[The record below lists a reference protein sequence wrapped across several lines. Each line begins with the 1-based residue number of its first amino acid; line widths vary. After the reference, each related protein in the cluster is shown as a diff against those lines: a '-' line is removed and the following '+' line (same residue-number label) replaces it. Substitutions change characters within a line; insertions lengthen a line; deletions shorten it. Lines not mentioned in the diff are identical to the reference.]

1 MALDEEDLSEPKKK
15 VLIDNMRNDIE
26 VEFFNV
32 YATNV
37 YRLALIKGENKIS
50 FSIDSLIHLNN
61 SDLKKKLNDLQKL
74 NNFRIQAPEDL
85 KPSEPFFLPTPKIPK
100 VNYTEE

>member
-61 SDLKKKLNDLQKL
+61 SDLKKKLNETNIVL
-74 NNFRIQAPEDL
+74 NE
-85 KPSEPFFLPTPKIPK
+85 KI
-100 VNYTEE
+100 